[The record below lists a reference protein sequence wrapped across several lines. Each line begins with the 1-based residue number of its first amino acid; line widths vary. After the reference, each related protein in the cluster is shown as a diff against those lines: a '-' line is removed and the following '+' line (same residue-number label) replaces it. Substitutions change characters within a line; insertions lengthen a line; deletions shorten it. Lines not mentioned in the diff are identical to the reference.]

1 MNDVWTLFLVFTV
14 YSFIGWLTES
24 IFCSIPEGKFINRGF
39 LSGPFCP
46 IYGVGGVLVIIIL
59 EPFENNLILL
69 YIAGVV
75 VTTLVEYITGFALEK
90 IFHTKYW
97 DYSDHKF
104 NLQGRIC
111 LENSLLFGVM
121 CLVGIHTVQPR
132 LIRLVAMI
140 PDNIMPVID
149 IVLMLYFIFDTALSV
164 NTMYQ
169 LNGKLDEV
177 QQIINEMKQKAS
189 VAKTETIE
197 NIQAKVSSLLDED
210 TAAYLNGL
218 LEKLENL
225 EANSKMMQRRLLSA
239 FPTMKS
245 VTNNESLQHL
255 KTTVFEKARM
265 IRKSKKESDTK

>member
-46 IYGVGGVLVIIIL
+46 IYGVGGVLVITLL

-75 VTTLVEYITGFALEK
+75 ITTLVEYITGFALEK

-97 DYSDHKF
+97 DYSDHRF

-121 CLVGIHTVQPR
+121 CLVGIHTVHPR
-132 LIRLVAMI
+132 LIRLLAII
-140 PDNIMPVID
+140 PDNILPVIA
-149 IVLMLYFIFDTALSV
+149 IVLMLYFICDTALSV

-189 VAKTETIE
+189 IAKTETIE

-210 TAAYLNGL
+210 TVAYLNGL
-218 LEKLENL
+218 LEKLEKL
-225 EANSKMMQRRLLSA
+225 EANSKIMQRRLLSA

-245 VTNNESLQHL
+245 VSNNESLQHL
-255 KTTVFEKARM
+255 KNTVFEKARM
-265 IRKSKKESDTK
+265 IRKNK